1 MKTNK
6 KDNFD
11 LNEKENFA
19 IEVFERNHK
28 CNFLKALE
36 RSEIN
41 DELQVCILKKLFNIV
56 QEESGIGIKST
67 IECGACYEK
76 FDITDYEHW

>member
-41 DELQVCILKKLFNIV
+41 DELQVCILKNYLTLFRKKV
-56 QEESGIGIKST
+56 E
-67 IECGACYEK
+67 
-76 FDITDYEHW
+76 